1 MLKSEADAVDRGM
14 LAYSHDSA
22 EVGRERSTNGG
33 FQFGLVL
40 PPVPLD
46 LFEEVVLS
54 GERMPIKST
63 YFSPKLPT
71 GLVINRLT

>member
-1 MLKSEADAVDRGM
+1 MLGSEADAVDRGM
-14 LAYSHDSA
+14 LSYTHDSA
-22 EVGRERSTNGG
+22 EVARAVTEGG
-33 FQFGLVL
+33 FQLGLVL
-40 PPVPLD
+40 PATPLD